1 MQNQCFLGVLMS
13 NDEIERFLD
22 ACDELINCKFLVAE
36 YKIAKLL
43 KSIASSSDICDL
55 ISECLS
61 SYNRDREFARTYVQD
76 SHGQFV
82 CLMPTDEYKIV
93 ALVFCTLAD
102 IDNKKIDFTDFV
114 KRFFGRDENPYQ
126 SFVETMIIP
135 FKSLIAEAFGYK
147 SGNEANENEEDQ
159 ENYLFDEVQ
168 ETGEEEFEE
177 GESVDKFEQSTKV
190 AVQILAELEQC
201 RQSIQAEDA
210 YNMASSIIKTA
221 NLRDEVVLKA
231 LTAALK
237 YVSKYIK
244 PIKFLVRELSDLV
257 FD

>member
-1 MQNQCFLGVLMS
+1 MS
-13 NDEIERFLD
+13 KEEIERFLE

-43 KSIASSSDICDL
+43 KAIASSSDICDL
-55 ISECLS
+55 ISDCLS

-82 CLMPTDEYKIV
+82 CLMPTEEYKIV

-102 IDNKKIDFTDFV
+102 IDNKKIDFTDFI
-114 KRFFGRDENPYQ
+114 KRFFGGVENPYQ
-126 SFVETMIIP
+126 NFVETMIVP
-135 FKSLIAEAFGYK
+135 FKALVAEAFGYK
-147 SGNEANENEEDQ
+147 
-159 ENYLFDEVQ
+159 V
-168 ETGEEEFEE
+168 GEEAEESVKADEDFEQEDYQQEDEDFEE
-177 GESVDKFEQSTKV
+177 NAVDVFEQSTKV
-190 AVQILAELEQC
+190 AVQILSELEQC
-201 RQSIQAEDA
+201 HQSIQAEDA

-221 NLRDEVVLKA
+221 SLRDEVVLKA

-237 YVSKYIK
+237 YVSKYVK

>member
-1 MQNQCFLGVLMS
+1 MS
-13 NDEIERFLD
+13 KDEIERFLS

-43 KSIASSSDICDL
+43 KAIASSSDICDL
-55 ISECLS
+55 ISECLG

-82 CLMPTDEYKIV
+82 CLMPNDEYKIV

-135 FKSLIAEAFGYK
+135 FKALIAEAFGYK
-147 SGNEANENEEDQ
+147 IDTFDEMNLGQDENGANENGQQ
-159 ENYLFDEVQ
+159 EY
-168 ETGEEEFEE
+168 
-177 GESVDKFEQSTKV
+177 ESDDSYKMIDKFEQATKI
-190 AVQILAELEQC
+190 AVQILAEVEQC
-201 RQSIQAEDA
+201 RQSIQTEDV

-221 NLRDEVVLKA
+221 NLKDEVVLKA
-231 LTAALK
+231 LTAALR
-237 YVSKYIK
+237 YVSKHVK
-244 PIKFLVRELSDLV
+244 PIKFLVNELGDLV
-257 FD
+257 FN